1 MTDSPTPDFGLIPQ
15 YMYSGGQVKYKSIF
29 RFPLSSMGG
38 AQNPKNPPTLEAY
51 STKTIARKK
60 TRIGILT
67 DNFKLYSM
75 MMSDNIKATFKPLIS
90 GKFKNYQSLI
100 AYFEVL
106 PKEFTPNHF

>member
-15 YMYSGGQVKYKSIF
+15 YMYSGGRVKYKSIF

-75 MMSDNIKATFKPLIS
+75 MMSDNIKVTDKRKIQKLRIFNRLFLRVIKTI
-90 GKFKNYQSLI
+90 Y
-100 AYFEVL
+100 
-106 PKEFTPNHF
+106 T